1 MKVEKTRRKEIN
13 SLILKFL
20 INKNNMLDKNSKIYV
35 AGHNGLVGSAIWN
48 NLKSRGY
55 ENLIGRSHK
64 ELDLTDQYAVKKFF
78 DEEQPDAVVLAA
90 AFVGGIMAN
99 MLYRADFIMMNMK
112 IQCNVISE
120 AYAHGV
126 KKLLFLGSTCI
137 YPKNAPQPMKEDCL
151 LTSPLE
157 YTNEEYA
164 IAKIAGL
171 KMCES
176 YNLQYGTNY
185 IAVMPTNLYGPND
198 NFHLEN
204 SHVMPAMMRKVY
216 LAKLIHDGAWDK
228 IAIDLNKRPVEGVTG
243 EGLTNTNLTNDTNNE
258 FSNSQILDSKNDSLD
273 SSDSCSEKRK
283 KVLSVLSKY
292 GIYDN
297 KVVLWGTGK
306 PLREFLWSEDMADAS
321 VHVLLNVNFSDI
333 IGIEKYSSVHFGAT
347 TDGAVDRNHSTG
359 RGGYIPSLGEIRN
372 CHINVGTGKE
382 LTIRELS
389 ELVVKAVGFEGEV
402 EFDASKPDGTMR
414 KLIDVSKLHSLGWTH
429 KVEIEDGV
437 AKLFE
442 WYQASLN

>member
-1 MKVEKTRRKEIN
+1 
-13 SLILKFL
+13 
-20 INKNNMLDKNSKIYV
+20 MLDKNSKIYV

-48 NLKSRGY
+48 NLKQRGY
-55 ENLIGRSHK
+55 TNLVGRSHK

-78 DEEQPDAVVLAA
+78 DDERPDAVVLAA

-99 MLYRADFIMMNMK
+99 SLYRADFIMMNMK

-204 SHVMPAMMRKVY
+204 SHVMPAMMRKIY
-216 LAKLIHDGAWDK
+216 LAKLLHEADWQK
-228 IAIDLNKRPVEGVTG
+228 IRRDLTIRPVGANIKEDG
-243 EGLTNTNLTNDTNNE
+243 EQVRYVIVG
-258 FSNSQILDSKNDSLD
+258 NSDEALIRKILAW
-273 SSDSCSEKRK
+273 
-283 KVLSVLSKY
+283 Y
-292 GIYDN
+292 GIEDN
-297 KVVLWGTGK
+297 KVTLWGTGT

-321 VHVLLNVNFSDI
+321 VHILLNVDFKDI
-333 IGIEKYSSVHFGAT
+333 IGIEKYSSVHYGVAA
-347 TDGAVDRNHSTG
+347 DGVVDRNHSTG
-359 RGGYIPSLGEIRN
+359 RGGAIPSLGEIRN

-382 LTIRELS
+382 LTIRALS
-389 ELVVKAVGFEGEV
+389 ELIVKAVGFQGTV
-402 EFDASKPDGTMR
+402 EFDANKPDGTMR

-437 AKLFE
+437 RKLFE
-442 WYQASLN
+442 WYSSSIS

>member
-1 MKVEKTRRKEIN
+1 
-13 SLILKFL
+13 
-20 INKNNMLDKNSKIYV
+20 MLDKSSKIYV

-48 NLKSRGY
+48 NLLSRGY
-55 ENLIGRSHK
+55 KNLVGRSHK
-64 ELDLTDQYAVKKFF
+64 ELDLTDQVAVKAFF

-90 AFVGGIMAN
+90 A
-99 MLYRADFIMMNMK
+99 NMK

-126 KKLLFLGSTCI
+126 KRLLFLGSTCI

-243 EGLTNTNLTNDTNNE
+243 SGLSRISELENCCASNKEE
-258 FSNSQILDSKNDSLD
+258 FLNSQILDNRQKALD
-273 SSDSCSEKRK
+273 
-283 KVLSVLSKY
+283 VLAKY

-297 KVVLWGTGK
+297 KVVLWGTGT

-321 VHVLLNVNFSDI
+321 VHVLLNVDFKDV
-333 IGIEKYSSVHFGAT
+333 IGIEKYSSVHYGAS
-347 TDGAVDRNHSTG
+347 TDGAVDRNHSAG
-359 RGGYIPSLGEIRN
+359 RGGAIPSLGEIRN

-389 ELVVKAVGFEGEV
+389 ELVVKAVGFEGLV

-414 KLIDVSKLHSLGWTH
+414 KLIDVTKLHSLGWTH

-437 AKLFE
+437 QRLFD
-442 WYQASLN
+442 WYQSTLL

>member
-1 MKVEKTRRKEIN
+1 
-13 SLILKFL
+13 
-20 INKNNMLDKNSKIYV
+20 MLDKNSKIYV
-35 AGHNGLVGSAIWN
+35 AGHHGLVGSAIWN
-48 NLKSRGY
+48 NLQQRGY
-55 ENLIGRSHK
+55 HNLVGRTHS
-64 ELDLTDQYAVKKFF
+64 ELDLTDQVAVKKFF
-78 DEEQPDAVVLAA
+78 DEERPDAVVLAA

-99 MLYRADFIMMNMK
+99 SLYRADFIMMNMK

-120 AYAHGV
+120 SYHHGV

-216 LAKLIHDGAWDK
+216 LAKLIHDGNWE
-228 IAIDLNKRPVEGVTG
+228 AICRDLDIRPVEGVNG
-243 EGLTNTNLTNDTNNE
+243 
-258 FSNSQILDSKNDSLD
+258 K
-273 SSDSCSEKRK
+273 SSHDDI
-283 KVLSVLSKY
+283 LSVLEKY
-292 GIYDN
+292 GIYNN
-297 KVVLWGTGK
+297 KVVLWGTGS

-321 VHVLLNVNFSDI
+321 VHILLNVNFSDI
-333 IGIEKYSSVHFGAT
+333 IGIEKYSSVHYGAST
-347 TDGAVDRNHSTG
+347 SGAVDRNHSAG
-359 RGGYIPSLGEIRN
+359 RGGAIPQLGEIRN

-382 LTIRELS
+382 LTIRQLS
-389 ELVVKAVGFEGEV
+389 ELVVKTVGFDGEV
-402 EFDASKPDGTMR
+402 VFDSNKPDGTMR

-429 KVEIEDGV
+429 HVEIEDGV
-437 AKLFE
+437 GRLFQ
-442 WYQASLN
+442 WYQDSLNAKA

>member
-1 MKVEKTRRKEIN
+1 M
-13 SLILKFL
+13 
-20 INKNNMLDKNSKIYV
+20 NKDSKIYV
-35 AGHNGLVGSAIWN
+35 AGHHGLVGSAIWN
-48 NLKSRGY
+48 NLLQRGY
-55 ENLIGRSHK
+55 KNLVGRSHK
-64 ELDLTDQYAVKKFF
+64 ELDLTDQVAVKKFF
-78 DEEQPDAVVLAA
+78 DKERPDAVVLAA

-99 MLYRADFIMMNMK
+99 SLYRADFIMMNMK

-204 SHVMPAMMRKVY
+204 SHVMPAMMRKIY
-216 LAKLIHDGAWDK
+216 LAKLIHDGEWEK
-228 IAIDLNKRPVEGVTG
+228 IAIDLDKRPVEGVNGSGITDQG
-243 EGLTNTNLTNDTNNE
+243 AALQKALD
-258 FSNSQILDSKNDSLD
+258 ILG
-273 SSDSCSEKRK
+273 
-283 KVLSVLSKY
+283 KY
-292 GIYDN
+292 GIFDN
-297 KVVLWGTGK
+297 KVVLWGTGA

-333 IGIEKYSSVHFGAT
+333 IGIEKYSSVHYGAS
-347 TDGAVDRNHSTG
+347 TDGAVDRNYSAG
-359 RGGYIPSLGEIRN
+359 RGGAIPKLGEIRN

-389 ELVVKAVGFEGEV
+389 ELVVKAVGFEGTV
-402 EFDASKPDGTMR
+402 EFDTSKPDGTMR

-437 AKLFE
+437 QKLFE
-442 WYQASLN
+442 WYKASLQ

>member
-1 MKVEKTRRKEIN
+1 
-13 SLILKFL
+13 
-20 INKNNMLDKNSKIYV
+20 MLSKDSKIYV
-35 AGHNGLVGSAIWN
+35 AGHHGLVGSAIWN
-48 NLKSRGY
+48 NLLQRGY
-55 ENLIGRSHK
+55 TNLVGRTHK
-64 ELDLTDQYAVKKFF
+64 ELDLTDQLAVKKFF
-78 DEEQPDAVVLAA
+78 DEERPDAVVLAA

-99 MLYRADFIMMNMK
+99 SLYRADFIMMNMK

-137 YPKNAPQPMKEDCL
+137 YPKNAPQPMKEDAL

-204 SHVMPAMMRKVY
+204 SHVMPAMMRKIY
-216 LAKLIHDGAWDK
+216 LAKLIHEDNWE
-228 IAIDLNKRPVEGVTG
+228 AIRRDLDIRPVEGVDG
-243 EGLTNTNLTNDTNNE
+243 KADRNNVLT
-258 FSNSQILDSKNDSLD
+258 ILQ
-273 SSDSCSEKRK
+273 
-283 KVLSVLSKY
+283 KY
-292 GIYDN
+292 GIENN
-297 KVVLWGTGK
+297 KVTLWGTGT

-321 VHVLLNVNFSDI
+321 VHVLLNVDFKDV
-333 IGIEKYSSVHFGAT
+333 IGIEKYSSVHYGAA
-347 TDGAVDRNHSTG
+347 TDGAVDRNHSAG
-359 RGGYIPSLGEIRN
+359 RGGAIPSLGEIRN

-389 ELVVKAVGFEGEV
+389 ELVVKAVGFEGVV
-402 EFDASKPDGTMR
+402 EFDTSKPDGTMR

-429 KVEIEDGV
+429 KVEIDEGV
-437 AKLFE
+437 KKLFE
-442 WYQASLN
+442 WYQQSLQ